1 MNLAMLN
8 RLYPVRRRFARC
20 QQGFTLIEL
29 LVVISIL
36 GLLATLVW
44 PMILNQSAKAREARA
59 INALGAMNRAQ
70 NMFFVTHNRFA
81 NSFNEL
87 GFASVGQDDNFHN
100 YSIQVATDGVPVA
113 KIVANPLDPSL
124 KGYAALVYQTE
135 HDQLSSKLCEGTTS
149 QAPDP
154 LVARVA
160 GQVEVS
166 GCNDV

>member
-81 NSFNEL
+81 NSAFD
-87 GFASVGQDDNFHN
+87 S
-100 YSIQVATDGVPVA
+100 
-113 KIVANPLDPSL
+113 
-124 KGYAALVYQTE
+124 
-135 HDQLSSKLCEGTTS
+135 TTPTS
-149 QAPDP
+149 
-154 LVARVA
+154 
-160 GQVEVS
+160 
-166 GCNDV
+166 